1 MDDLEDE
8 ARRYKNETQR
18 LSSEI
23 VRVQN
28 EIQNEL
34 FLKSSCEVEKLA
46 LEDDLTNLKHS
57 RRISSFFKHYF
68 PLILIMFR

>member
-34 FLKSSCEVEKLA
+34 FLKSSCEVEKLTV
-46 LEDDLTNLKHS
+46 EDDLTNLKHS
-57 RRISSFFKHYF
+57 RKIDFFF
-68 PLILIMFR
+68 VF

>member
-34 FLKSSCEVEKLA
+34 FLKSSCEVEKLTV
-46 LEDDLTNLKHS
+46 EDDLTNLKHS
-57 RRISSFFKHYF
+57 RKIDFFFVFKIF
-68 PLILIMFR
+68 NF